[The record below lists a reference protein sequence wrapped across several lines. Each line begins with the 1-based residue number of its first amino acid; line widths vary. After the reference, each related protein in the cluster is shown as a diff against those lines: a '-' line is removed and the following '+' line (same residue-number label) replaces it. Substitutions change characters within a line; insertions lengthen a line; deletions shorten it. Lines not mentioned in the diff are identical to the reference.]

1 MDNRS
6 LRKII
11 NSAYRG
17 LKDRISVKCETVGLK
32 MDITD
37 MESSPLKAD
46 IKTRRQFLEWEE
58 IYSNNDYYDILTV
71 IEFTSRWFYRFV
83 ALRYMEVNGFLSSGI
98 RVLSNAQGEFKPEI
112 LTKLDELD
120 LPGLDPEMVKA
131 NRKNKKQLY
140 RYLLL
145 VQCRAL
151 HEIFPELFEEEND
164 ISELLLPDDLLSG
177 GIGAALVKNIPDEE
191 WKDPAILVQISAI
204 YGSLERHDPKID
216 PWLAR
221 RISNPF
227 ICDMTQTPNWAV
239 QYLAENAI
247 GHKWLDTYPDDELQA
262 KWRYYLEETQQDKQI
277 RSTITSAS
285 DKMDALTS
293 MTVFDPCAGAGRMLI
308 HAFDVLMDIYQSC
321 GVTPRDAARSI
332 LENNLFGLDTAPG
345 MVQMARFALLMK
357 ARSYDVEILST
368 GIQPRIYEY
377 TDANAKKLMDSMK
390 INAYHRYMIDQNSCG
405 FAACL
410 GLRDSF
416 SSIDGEDIDTFF
428 DGINKYG
435 PLFKIEEEAKVKDL
449 RATIALLYERIDQ
462 VQTKGGYFPK
472 LVQQY
477 VLPIVRMLDLMT
489 CQYDVVIS
497 EAPRVHVES
506 LEGYHKELIKY
517 IETQY
522 FNFKSNTID
531 QILYFRILTHY
542 VKPESVTGYISKSWT
557 EVDLQEPVRYQIY
570 TDTATYSLVEL
581 SHNNPAESLND
592 LLWVGR
598 KVSDLQTT
606 LQGYQSIHLQLQ
618 KFSAEEAFQYF
629 HDKSYQTNILLGPS
643 EGEEVLHD
651 LLSRFSEAFQSTLG
665 HAADMNFSENLPS
678 YYFGKAVR
686 YWFELDREQILTSE
700 EDLLENASKW
710 ERKNLWA
717 PYLESANGFF
727 RKWYGNDYL
736 VMTWLR
742 DFGGYK
748 LKHIMFNWYSID
760 YREAM
765 NWKDSSTDSIS
776 FRYVPVVYRDFG
788 YGTSYLTNEIG
799 YKYID
804 DRFVNDEPEEHQN
817 LMLATAFSNSCV
829 ASMLLDLWAKENEEA
844 RCSPDNVSRLPVG
857 EPIGFGDDTEARE
870 TWRNTMIQHAETAI
884 ALSRADW
891 DESEL
896 SWDYSGHPMVDL
908 AQPQTIEDAYRKW
921 QQACE
926 ERFFEL
932 KETEETINDLYI
944 KNYQLEDMLT
954 PTVEE
959 RDVSVYRIFD
969 TTADIPESM
978 AESDYIRTKR
988 DAVVSLLSH
997 AVGCLFGRY
1006 SLDEPGIVFAGG
1018 QFKKDRYTTIAAKA
1032 DNVLV
1037 IHNQPTNDKNDLMNN
1052 FEHWLSCVY
1061 GEAHLED
1068 SLQFIADALGGEG
1081 DARTI
1086 IRTYFA
1092 EEFYL
1097 DHCTQFKGA
1106 PFYWL
1111 FEGTKK
1117 AEFKALIYMQRYHT
1131 KNTFKNI
1138 AKAIEREQKQEQKV
1152 LQKIEK
1158 ALPKADKNEQKAL
1171 NKEKKH
1177 LEDRQSALNVYAEK
1191 IAKLAEDGVKI
1202 DRDAG
1207 VQQNIKPLSSVLE
1220 KITTR

>member
-1 MDNRS
+1 MEQEK
-6 LRKII
+6 LQAII
-11 NSAYRG
+11 ERIYRE
-17 LKDRISVKCETVGLK
+17 LKDQIKEKIDDLGLNTE
-32 MDITD
+32 DCI
-37 MESSPLKAD
+37 LKEEVH
-46 IKTRRQFLEWEE
+46 TRRLYLEWER
-58 IYSNNDYYDILTV
+58 YRSKP
-71 IEFTSRWFYRFV
+71 EFNVCLDVARLWLQRFV
-83 ALRYMEVNGFLSSGI
+83 ALRFMEANNYLPSGVRI
-98 RVLSNAQGEFKPEI
+98 FSNVHGKFEPEI
-112 LTKLDELD
+112 LEKVDRLD
-120 LPGLDPEMVKA
+120 LPGLDHDMVETY
-131 NRKNKKQLY
+131 RQNKDRLY
-140 RYLLL
+140 RYLFL

-151 HEIFPELFEEEND
+151 HSALPMLFEEEND
-164 ISELLLPDDLLSG
+164 IFELLLPDDLLNSE
-177 GIGAALVKNIPDEE
+177 ALETLVNALPDEV
-191 WKDPAILVQISAI
+191 WKDPSILLQLIDWEAFYENNNGI
-204 YGSLERHDPKID
+204 YD
-216 PWLAR
+216 
-221 RISNPF
+221 SNF
-227 ICDMTQTPNWAV
+227 IPDWSVC
-239 QYLAENAI
+239 YLAENAI
-247 GHKWLDTYPDDELQA
+247 GHKWLDAYPDEELQR
-262 KWRYYLEETQQDKQI
+262 KWAYYLEEAQQEKRI
-277 RSTITSAS
+277 RATITAAP
-285 DKMDALTS
+285 DKIAALTS
-293 MTVFDPCAGAGRMLI
+293 LTVFDPCACAGRTLLC
-308 HAFDVLMDIYQSC
+308 AFDVLMDIYESC
-321 GVTPRDAARSI
+321 DVAPSDAARSI
-332 LENNLFGLDTAPG
+332 LENNLFGLDVSQRA
-345 MVQMARFALLMK
+345 VQMACFALMMK
-357 ARSYDVEILST
+357 ARAYDPEIFST
-368 GIQPRIYEY
+368 GIRPQIYEY
-377 TDANAKKLMDSMK
+377 AYDDAKELMDSMK
-390 INAYHRYMIDQNSCG
+390 LAWYQTTIDQNSCG

-410 GLRDSF
+410 DLRETFPSVNGEAIFMFF
-416 SSIDGEDIDTFF
+416 SQLRE
-428 DGINKYG
+428 YG
-435 PLFKIEEEAKVKDL
+435 PFFKIEEEAKVEDL
-449 RATIALLYERIDQ
+449 RTTIALLYECIDQ
-462 VQTKGGYFPK
+462 AQAKGGYFPK
-472 LVQQY
+472 LVHQH
-477 VLPIVRMLDLMT
+477 VLPIIQMLDLMT
-489 CQYDVVIS
+489 RQYDVVIS
-497 EAPRVHVES
+497 EGTQNRSGLAYGNYRYDSIPGVFR
-506 LEGYHKELIKY
+506 LEPYLGSHYYYEKKHKKIKS
-517 IETQY
+517 Q
-522 FNFKSNTID
+522 F
-531 QILYFRILTHY
+531 LYYRILTHY
-542 VKPESVTGYISKSWT
+542 LKPEGTTGHASTSWL
-557 EVDLQEPVRYQIY
+557 EKPMESPLRYKIY
-570 TDTATYSLVEL
+570 TDSVVYSCVEL
-581 SHNNPAESLND
+581 VDEAYTYEGYVNN
-592 LLWVGR
+592 LLWISR
-598 KVSDLQTT
+598 KVPHLSTEPD
-606 LQGYQSIHLQLQ
+606 GYRSIQVCVN
-618 KFSAEEAFQYF
+618 KFIGEEAAQFLTNTSHQLVATLEP
-629 HDKSYQTNILLGPS
+629 DKEKDGKVLDILMKCS
-643 EGEEVLHD
+643 D
-651 LLSRFSEAFQSTLG
+651 AFTSTLG
-665 HAADMNFSENLPS
+665 YSDQLDSSFLLTTPMKGEH
-678 YYFGKAVR
+678 
-686 YWFELDREQILTSE
+686 YWFEMNRKWIITDAVRSDYYDPIWSTS
-700 EDLLENASKW
+700 K
-710 ERKNLWA
+710 LWI
-717 PYLESANGFF
+717 PSLVKKSGSF
-727 RKWYGNDYL
+727 RKWYGNDCL
-736 VMTWLR
+736 VAIYPKE
-742 DFGGYK
+742 GSGYSAS
-748 LKHIMFNWYSID
+748 F
-760 YREAM
+760 REGLH
-765 NWKDSSTDSIS
+765 WKVLSTGNIS
-776 FRYVPVVYRDFG
+776 FRYIPSLHKEYG
-788 YGTSYLTNEIG
+788 IGTSFLASDWDFDQSHTS
-799 YKYID
+799 
-804 DRFVNDEPEEHQN
+804 

-829 ASMLLDLWAKENEEA
+829 ASMLLDLWSKGNEEA
-844 RCSPDNVSRLPVG
+844 RYSPDNVSRLPVG

-926 ERFFEL
+926 ERFFKL
-932 KETEETINDLYI
+932 KKTEETINDLYI

-978 AESDYIRTKR
+978 AENDYIRTKR

-1032 DNVLV
+1032 DNVFV
-1037 IHNQPTNDKNDLMNN
+1037 IHSQPTNDKNDLMNN

-1207 VQQNIKPLSSVLE
+1207 VQQNIKPLSSVLA